1 MKSIFALSGVA
12 GVVSVFVAV
21 GCGGQILDDRRGPI
35 GGGSASSGGTA
46 SDTGG
51 TTTTTTTTG
60 VGDGS
65 ATSSATTA
73 GSGGAGQ
80 TGGTGGA
87 PWTPHGSCLAVGVV
101 DPNVSTAWPDPSNP
115 PSSATID
122 TVTMKPWYQDDYTPQ
137 ANMFIGTF
145 GDAYILSDGSTWGSG
160 AGSASYGSMSLDHI
174 SHEGPLIH
182 YHMAPVDGLIVER
195 TDYDSGNH
203 SAHFRLETLGDWTIT
218 ATSGSASGTL
228 VAQGIIMM
236 DEPANYIDSR
246 FSYLSS
252 PLCSAVSITITY
264 SLLNAVFDDNLF
276 GGAFSYIDN
285 IVVDAKSP

>member
-1 MKSIFALSGVA
+1 
-12 GVVSVFVAV
+12 
-21 GCGGQILDDRRGPI
+21 
-35 GGGSASSGGTA
+35 
-46 SDTGG
+46 
-51 TTTTTTTTG
+51 
-60 VGDGS
+60 
-65 ATSSATTA
+65 
-73 GSGGAGQ
+73 
-80 TGGTGGA
+80 
-87 PWTPHGSCLAVGVV
+87 
-101 DPNVSTAWPDPSNP
+101 
-115 PSSATID
+115 
-122 TVTMKPWYQDDYTPQ
+122 
-137 ANMFIGTF
+137 
-145 GDAYILSDGSTWGSG
+145 
-160 AGSASYGSMSLDHI
+160 
-174 SHEGPLIH
+174 
-182 YHMAPVDGLIVER
+182 MAPVDGLIVER

-236 DEPANYIDSR
+236 DEPANYVDSR